1 MKQESAPLFDVS
13 AKNGTVVG
21 HRWAASNTAI
31 PAVYGF
37 KEQLEQVN
45 KFLADD
51 KMGVDIFAIHRQ
63 KAESR
68 KEKLFAPANHQDFK
82 VEEGDLL
89 TADVVVTN
97 KNIGHGF
104 PPELR
109 DFYEAYVEFTVADSN
124 GKTLYKS
131 GFIKPDGYLDELAHT
146 YKTYLVKEDGSINNL
161 HFIWQTKT
169 IAQNAVIPSGRSDVA
184 RYKFKIP
191 QGVGGNIKLTATL
204 KYRRFTRVFSDYALG
219 KKTDLPIVA
228 MATTGLTINVGSET
242 RAQTVDPKAMPDWK
256 RWNNYGIALLDQRQ
270 FPQAADAFDEVSD
283 LDPKDYKA
291 FALTNKALA
300 LIEMGGW
307 KEAESLVSKA
317 LEIDNQNLRAM
328 YQLGRIDR
336 SQSRLDKAEVE
347 FKKVLDVYPRD
358 RLSLQ
363 QLGELAK
370 IKSDIV
376 APDQRQSQLEIAEG
390 YYDRILAIDPEDT
403 GAHYNLMIIYQKLG
417 RRDDAKKEAV
427 IFKDLKDDPSIT
439 NLAGNFLQSNSFV
452 GTESLPFHTHN
463 LTSFDQRTERSS
475 YLAGLQ

>member
-1 MKQESAPLFDVS
+1 
-13 AKNGTVVG
+13 
-21 HRWAASNTAI
+21 
-31 PAVYGF
+31 
-37 KEQLEQVN
+37 
-45 KFLADD
+45 
-51 KMGVDIFAIHRQ
+51 
-63 KAESR
+63 
-68 KEKLFAPANHQDFK
+68 
-82 VEEGDLL
+82 
-89 TADVVVTN
+89 
-97 KNIGHGF
+97 
-104 PPELR
+104 
-109 DFYEAYVEFTVADSN
+109 
-124 GKTLYKS
+124 
-131 GFIKPDGYLDELAHT
+131 
-146 YKTYLVKEDGSINNL
+146 
-161 HFIWQTKT
+161 
-169 IAQNAVIPSGRSDVA
+169 
-184 RYKFKIP
+184 
-191 QGVGGNIKLTATL
+191 
-204 KYRRFTRVFSDYALG
+204 
-219 KKTDLPIVA
+219 
-228 MATTGLTINVGSET
+228 
-242 RAQTVDPKAMPDWK
+242 
-256 RWNNYGIALLDQRQ
+256 
-270 FPQAADAFDEVSD
+270 
-283 LDPKDYKA
+283 
-291 FALTNKALA
+291 
-300 LIEMGGW
+300 MGGW

-439 NLAGNFLQSNSFV
+439 NLAGNFLQSNSFI

-463 LTSFDQRTERSS
+463 LNLFDQRAERSS